1 MTVQRYQR
9 ASYFRSALEERVNR
23 MAREKGSDPTRIR
36 WKVAFDRFLI
46 RLLQLSEDWL
56 VVKGGYALELR
67 MERARATKD
76 IDLSIRNHF
85 SLDFERSHLT
95 WL

>member
-9 ASYFRSALEERVNR
+9 ASFFRSALEERVNR
-23 MAREKGSDPTRIR
+23 MAREKGSDPMRIR
-36 WKVAFDRFLI
+36 RKVAFDRFLI